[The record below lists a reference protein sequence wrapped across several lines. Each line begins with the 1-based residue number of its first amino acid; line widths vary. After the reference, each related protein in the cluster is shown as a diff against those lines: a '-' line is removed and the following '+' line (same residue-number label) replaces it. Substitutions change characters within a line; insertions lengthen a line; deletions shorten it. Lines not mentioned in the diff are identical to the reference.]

1 MVPLP
6 DPRQGPLPLLLAGRN
21 LSVVCLM
28 LFVLFGTIV
37 LGNVFPLAIA
47 SPLWQLRVSLA
58 LINAAPIPLAALA
71 FLLLAAEL
79 DPEDPLLQQRH
90 RISARLAVGAV
101 LGLLLLVPLQTA
113 AGLRQSQLSSNA
125 QTARIEQAERKLVG
139 LRQAL
144 ALAPNNGELNRQ
156 LQKLHGPVLN
166 PADLDQPLALLRSQV
181 GAALDQGEAQISRER
196 MAAPAPGR
204 LGFLPDL
211 LRNSVA
217 CLAEAIGFAALAFRP
232 GQSVS
237 LLDEWRD
244 LWLSRGEGRARRRHR
259 RPLIQAEID
268 YFDNLSRTQSGPVD
282 SERD

>member
-21 LSVVCLM
+21 LSVVCLV

-71 FLLLAAEL
+71 LLHLAAEL
-79 DPEDPLLQQRH
+79 DPEDPVLQRRRQ
-90 RISARLAVGAV
+90 ISARLAVGAV

-125 QTARIEQAERKLVG
+125 QTARIEQAERKLAA
-139 LRQAL
+139 LRRAI
-144 ALAPNNGELNRQ
+144 ALAPNNGELNSQ
-156 LQKLHGPVLN
+156 LQKLRGPVLS
-166 PADLDQPLALLRSQV
+166 PADLDQPLTLLRSQV
-181 GAALDQGEAQISRER
+181 GAALDQGETQIARET
-196 MAAPAPGR
+196 MAAPTPGR

-217 CLAEAIGFAALAFRP
+217 CLAESIGFAALAFRP

-237 LLDEWRD
+237 LLDEWQD
-244 LWLSRGEGRARRRHR
+244 LWLSRGEGRARRRQR
-259 RPLIQAEID
+259 RPLMQAEID

-282 SERD
+282 PERD